1 LWYFIPKSHRRQRGL
16 PARRT
21 YKQRLRFRRK
31 NALSLQS
38 SEAIKEE
45 SMKNRSAYLAVAG
58 LSLAVAFIFAALAL
72 PAAAQVSPDTALV
85 NGKIITLDEHA
96 TIAEALAVHD
106 GTIMA
111 VGRSAD
117 IRDLAGPTTR
127 IIDLGGRTV
136 IPGLIDS
143 HMHAIRAA
151 LFYATEVNWIGARSI
166 PEAMERITAAARAAR
181 PGQWIIVAGG
191 WTEQQFAERRRPTQA
206 ELKAAAPDQAVYIQ
220 LFYSAALLSP
230 AGFKAL
236 NIANDADVPPRGKI
250 ERDAGGNPT
259 GWINGDNPTI
269 TALFDRL
276 PLPSFDESVAGT
288 RQFFRELNRLGL
300 TGISDP
306 GGFNLTAASY
316 LPLFRV
322 WQDRALTVRVILS
335 LFAQRPGKEL
345 EDYQNLT
352 QMLPMGFGDDML
364 RFNGI
369 GENVTWGMYNNDS
382 PTEGQKQQY
391 YEIAKWAASRGMTL
405 TQHWSNDA
413 SVYHLLDVF
422 ERVNRDTPIAGLRW
436 SIAHLNDGSVASF
449 QRMKA
454 LGVGWLMQDAM
465 YFGGDAL
472 IRTRGAEVARHTPPI
487 KTAMNIGIH
496 VGGGTDAHRVMS
508 YNPFVSLQWMIDGRT
523 VAGTPTRDAD
533 ELPSREEALR
543 LYTQGS
549 AWFTRDEG
557 RRGALTAGRL
567 ADLAVLTKDFANVP
581 TDEIGGIESLL
592 TMVGGRIVYAAS
604 PFAAL
609 EDAPR

>member
-1 LWYFIPKSHRRQRGL
+1 MVREE
-16 PARRT
+16 T
-21 YKQRLRFRRK
+21 MRK
-31 NALSLQS
+31 
-38 SEAIKEE
+38 
-45 SMKNRSAYLAVAG
+45 RSACLAVWGWYLAAT
-58 LSLAVAFIFAALAL
+58 LAFAAYAL
-72 PAAAQVSPDTALV
+72 PVAAQSPDTAFV
-85 NGKIITLDEHA
+85 NGKVITLDERL
-96 TIAEALAVHD
+96 TIAEALAVRD
-106 GTIMA
+106 GKIVA

-117 IRDLAGPTTR
+117 IRNLAGPATR
-127 IIDLGGRTV
+127 IVDLGGRTV

-151 LFYATEVNWIGARSI
+151 LFYATEVNWIGTHSI
-166 PEAMERITAAARAAR
+166 PEAMGRIAAAAGAAR

-191 WTEQQFAERRRPTQA
+191 WTEQQFAEKRRPTQA
-206 ELKAAAPDQAVYIQ
+206 ELLAAAPDRPVYIQ

-236 NIANDADVPPRGKI
+236 NITADADVPPRGKM

-276 PLPSFDESVAGT
+276 PLPTFAESVAGT

-316 LPLFRV
+316 LRLFRV
-322 WQDRALTVRVILS
+322 WQDRELTVRVIFS

-345 EDYQNLT
+345 EDDQNLT

-382 PTEGQKQQY
+382 PTEAQKQQY
-391 YEIAKWAASRGMTL
+391 YEVAKWAASRGMTL

-413 SVYHLLDVF
+413 SVHHLLDVF
-422 ERVNRDTPIAGLRW
+422 ERVDRDTPIAGLRW
-436 SIAHLNDGSVASF
+436 SIAHLNDGSVANF
-449 QRMKA
+449 ERMKT

-472 IRTRGAEVARHTPPI
+472 IRTRGAEIARHTPPI
-487 KTAMNIGIH
+487 KTATNIGIH

-508 YNPFVSLQWMIDGRT
+508 YNPFVSLQWMIDGKT

-549 AWFTRDEG
+549 AWFTHDDG
-557 RRGALTAGRL
+557 RRGALTVDRL
-567 ADLAVLTKDFANVP
+567 ADLAVLTKDFASIP
-581 TDEIGGIESLL
+581 TDEISGIASLL
-592 TMVGGRIVYAAS
+592 TMVGGRIVYAAG

-609 EDAPR
+609 EEKAGK

>member
-1 LWYFIPKSHRRQRGL
+1 MR
-16 PARRT
+16 
-21 YKQRLRFRRK
+21 
-31 NALSLQS
+31 
-38 SEAIKEE
+38 
-45 SMKNRSAYLAVAG
+45 NRSAYLAIA
-58 LSLAVAFIFAALAL
+58 SLLLAITLAFAAFAL
-72 PAAAQVSPDTALV
+72 PVAAQSPDTALV
-85 NGKIITLDEHA
+85 NGKIITLDERS
-96 TIAEALAVHD
+96 TIAEALAVRD
-106 GTIMA
+106 GAIIA

-117 IRDLAGPTTR
+117 IRGLAGPATR

-151 LFYATEVNWIGARSI
+151 LFYATEVNLIGAHSI
-166 PEAMERITAAARAAR
+166 AEAMERIAAAARTAR

-206 ELKAAAPDQAVYIQ
+206 ELMAAALDHPVYIQ

-230 AGFKAL
+230 AGLKAL
-236 NIANDADVPPRGKI
+236 NITSDADAPPRGKI

-322 WQDRALTVRVILS
+322 WQDRALTVRVIFS

-352 QMLPMGFGDDML
+352 QMLPTGFGDDML

-382 PTEGQKQQY
+382 PAEAQKQQY
-391 YEIAKWAASRGMTL
+391 YEVAKWAASRGMTL

-413 SVYHLLDVF
+413 SVHHLLDVF

-436 SIAHLNDGSVASF
+436 SIAHLNDGSVANLE
-449 QRMKA
+449 RMKA

-472 IRTRGAEVARHTPPI
+472 IRTRGAEIARRTPPI
-487 KTAMNIGIH
+487 KTAMNIGVH

-549 AWFTRDEG
+549 AWFTRDDG

-567 ADLAVLTKDFANVP
+567 ADLAVLTKDFVSIP

-592 TMVGGRIVYAAS
+592 TMVGGRIVYAAA

-609 EDAPR
+609 EKP

>member
-1 LWYFIPKSHRRQRGL
+1 MRKRPACLAVRGL
-16 PARRT
+16 HLA
-21 YKQRLRFRRK
+21 
-31 NALSLQS
+31 
-38 SEAIKEE
+38 AI
-45 SMKNRSAYLAVAG
+45 LA
-58 LSLAVAFIFAALAL
+58 FAALAA
-72 PAAAQVSPDTALV
+72 PAAAQSVDTALV
-85 NGKIITLDEHA
+85 NGKIITLDERS
-96 TIAEALAVHD
+96 TTAEALAVRD
-106 GTIMA
+106 DKIVA

-117 IRDLAGPTTR
+117 IRNLAGPTTR
-127 IIDLGGRTV
+127 VVDLGGRTV

-151 LFYATEVNWIGARSI
+151 LFYATEVNWIGTRSI
-166 PEAMERITAAARAAR
+166 PEAMARIAETARTARR
-181 PGQWIIVAGG
+181 GQWIIVAGG
-191 WTEQQFAERRRPTQA
+191 WTEQQFAEKRQPTQA
-206 ELKAAAPDQAVYIQ
+206 ELLAAVPEHPVYIQ

-230 AGFKAL
+230 MGLKTL
-236 NIANDADVPPRGKI
+236 NITSDADVPPRGKI
-250 ERDAGGNPT
+250 EHDASGNPT

-269 TALFDRL
+269 TALFDKL
-276 PLPSFDESVAGT
+276 PLPTFDESVAGT

-322 WQDRALTVRVILS
+322 WQDRALTLRVAFS

-345 EDYQNLT
+345 EDYQNFT

-364 RFNGI
+364 RFSGI

-382 PTEGQKQQY
+382 PTQAQKQQY
-391 YEIAKWAASRGMTL
+391 YEVAKWAASRGMTL
-405 TQHWSNDA
+405 TQHWSNDVA
-413 SVYHLLDVF
+413 VHHLLDVF
-422 ERVNRDTPIAGLRW
+422 ERVNRETPIAALRW

-472 IRTRGAEVARHTPPI
+472 IRTRGAEIARHTPPI
-487 KTAMNIGIH
+487 KTAANIGIH

-533 ELPSREEALR
+533 ELPSREESLR

-549 AWFTRDEG
+549 AWFTHDDG
-557 RRGALTAGRL
+557 QRGALTVGRL
-567 ADLAVLTKDFANVP
+567 ADLAVLTKDFVTVP
-581 TDEIGGIESLL
+581 TDEISGIESLL
-592 TMVGGRIVYAAS
+592 TMVGGRIVYAAG

-609 EDAPR
+609 EEKTGK

>member
-1 LWYFIPKSHRRQRGL
+1 LSASETRGRRCHKDR
-16 PARRT
+16 PAPD
-21 YKQRLRFRRK
+21 FA
-31 NALSLQS
+31 ALNPGYGSLGN
-38 SEAIKEE
+38 KEE
-45 SMKNRSAYLAVAG
+45 TMRNRSAYLAAAG
-58 LSLAVAFIFAALAL
+58 LRLAAALAFAAFAL
-72 PAAAQVSPDTALV
+72 PVAAQSPDTALV
-85 NGKIITLDEHA
+85 NGKIITLDERS
-96 TIAEALAVHD
+96 TIAEALAVRD
-106 GTIMA
+106 GAIIA

-117 IRDLAGPTTR
+117 IRGLAGPATR

-151 LFYATEVNWIGARSI
+151 LFYATEVNLIGAHSI
-166 PEAMERITAAARAAR
+166 AEAMERIAAAARTAR

-206 ELKAAAPDQAVYIQ
+206 ELMAAALDHPVYIQ

-230 AGFKAL
+230 AGLKAL
-236 NIANDADVPPRGKI
+236 NITSDADAPPRGKI

-322 WQDRALTVRVILS
+322 WQDRALTVRVIFS

-352 QMLPMGFGDDML
+352 QMLPTGFGDDML

-382 PTEGQKQQY
+382 PAEAQKQQY
-391 YEIAKWAASRGMTL
+391 YEVAKWAASRGMTL

-413 SVYHLLDVF
+413 SVHHLLDVF

-436 SIAHLNDGSVASF
+436 SIAHLNDGSVANLE
-449 QRMKA
+449 RMKA

-472 IRTRGAEVARHTPPI
+472 IRTRGAEIARRTPPI
-487 KTAMNIGIH
+487 KTAMNIGVH

-549 AWFTRDEG
+549 AWFTRDDG

-567 ADLAVLTKDFANVP
+567 ADLAVLTKDFVSIP

-592 TMVGGRIVYAAS
+592 TMVGGRIVYAAA

-609 EDAPR
+609 EKP

>member
-1 LWYFIPKSHRRQRGL
+1 
-16 PARRT
+16 
-21 YKQRLRFRRK
+21 
-31 NALSLQS
+31 
-38 SEAIKEE
+38 
-45 SMKNRSAYLAVAG
+45 MKNRSARL
-58 LSLAVAFIFAALAL
+58 LCMAALAL
-72 PAAAQVSPDTALV
+72 TTLARPVNAQAPDTGLI
-85 NGKIITLDEHA
+85 NGRIITLDERS
-96 TIAEALAVHD
+96 TTAEALAMRD
-106 GTIMA
+106 GKIVA
-111 VGRSAD
+111 VGQSAD
-117 IRDLAGPTTR
+117 IRNLVGPTAR
-127 IIDLGGRTV
+127 VIDLGGRTV

-151 LFYATEVNWIGARSI
+151 LFYATEVNWIGTRSI
-166 PEAMERITAAARAAR
+166 PEAMERIAAAARAAR

-191 WTEQQFAERRRPTQA
+191 WTEQQFAEKRRPAQA
-206 ELKAAAPDQAVYIQ
+206 ELVAAAPDHPVYIQ
-220 LFYSAALLSP
+220 LFYAAALLSP
-230 AGFKAL
+230 SGFKAL
-236 NIANDADVPPRGKI
+236 NITSDNDVPPRGKI
-250 ERDAGGNPT
+250 ERDAAGNPT

-269 TALFDRL
+269 TGLFDKL

-300 TGISDP
+300 TGVSDP

-322 WQDRALTVRVILS
+322 WQDRELTVRVVFS

-382 PTEGQKQQY
+382 PTEAQKQQY

-413 SVYHLLDVF
+413 SVHHLLDVF
-422 ERVNRDTPIAGLRW
+422 ERVNRDTPIARLRW
-436 SIAHLNDGSVASF
+436 SIAHLNDASTANL

-454 LGVGWLMQDAM
+454 LGIGWLMQDAM

-472 IRTRGAEVARHTPPI
+472 IRTRGAEVAKHTPPI
-487 KTAMNIGIH
+487 KTAMNIGVH

-508 YNPFVSLQWMIDGRT
+508 YNPFVSLQWMIDGKT

-549 AWFTRDEG
+549 AWSTHDDR

-567 ADLAVLTKDFANVP
+567 ADLAVLTKDFMSVP
-581 TDEIGGIESLL
+581 TDEIGDIESLL
-592 TMVGGRIVYAAS
+592 TMVGGRIVYAAG
-604 PFAAL
+604 PFAEL
-609 EDAPR
+609 EEKAGR

>member
-1 LWYFIPKSHRRQRGL
+1 MLYRAS
-16 PARRT
+16 
-21 YKQRLRFRRK
+21 
-31 NALSLQS
+31 LSKMVR
-38 SEAIKEE
+38 EKT
-45 SMKNRSAYLAVAG
+45 MKNRSARLGVRGLCLAAT
-58 LSLAVAFIFAALAL
+58 LAL
-72 PAAAQVSPDTALV
+72 TAFALPVAAQSPDSVLIK
-85 NGKIITLDEHA
+85 GKIITLDERS
-96 TIAEALAVHD
+96 TTAEALAVRD
-106 GTIMA
+106 GKIMA

-117 IRDLAGPTTR
+117 IRNLAGPATR

-151 LFYATEVNWIGARSI
+151 LFYATEVNWIGTHSI
-166 PEAMERITAAARAAR
+166 PEAMERIAAAARGAR

-191 WTEQQFAERRRPTQA
+191 WTEQQFAEKRRPTQA
-206 ELKAAAPDQAVYIQ
+206 ELLAAAPDHSVYIQ
-220 LFYSAALLSP
+220 LFYAAALFSP
-230 AGFKAL
+230 SGFKAL
-236 NIANDADVPPRGKI
+236 NVTSDNDVPPRGKI
-250 ERDAGGNPT
+250 ERDAAGNPT

-269 TALFDRL
+269 TALFDKL
-276 PLPSFDESVAGT
+276 PLPTFSDSVVGT

-300 TGISDP
+300 TGVSDP
-306 GGFNLTAASY
+306 GGYNLPPASY

-322 WQDRALTVRVILS
+322 WQDRELSVRVAFS
-335 LFAQRPGKEL
+335 LFSQRPGKEL

-369 GENVTWGMYNNDS
+369 GENVTWGMYNNDT
-382 PTEGQKQQY
+382 PTEAQKQQY
-391 YEIAKWAASRGMTL
+391 YEVAKWAASRGMTL

-413 SVYHLLDVF
+413 SVHHLLDVF

-436 SIAHLNDGSVASF
+436 SIAHLNDGSVANF

-472 IRTRGAEVARHTPPI
+472 IRTRGAEIAKHTPPI
-487 KTAMNIGIH
+487 KIAMNIGVH

-508 YNPFVSLQWMIDGRT
+508 YNPFVSLQWMVDGKT

-549 AWFTRDEG
+549 ARFTHDDD

-567 ADLAVLTKDFANVP
+567 ADLAVLTKDFASVP
-581 TDEIGGIESLL
+581 TGEIGGIESLL
-592 TMVGGRIVYAAS
+592 TMVGGRIMYAAA

-609 EDAPR
+609 EEKAGK

>member
-1 LWYFIPKSHRRQRGL
+1 MV
-16 PARRT
+16 
-21 YKQRLRFRRK
+21 
-31 NALSLQS
+31 
-38 SEAIKEE
+38 KEDKAM
-45 SMKNRSAYLAVAG
+45 SRSACLGVAG
-58 LSLAVAFIFAALAL
+58 LYLAALLAFLPFAL
-72 PAAAQVSPDTALV
+72 PAAAQSPDTALV
-85 NGKIITLDEHA
+85 NGNIITLDEHSSV
-96 TIAEALAVHD
+96 AEALAVRD
-106 GTIMA
+106 GKIVA
-111 VGRSAD
+111 VGRSVD
-117 IRDLAGPTTR
+117 IRDLAGPATR
-127 IIDLGGRTV
+127 VIDLGGHTV

-151 LFYATEVNWIGARSI
+151 LFYATEVNWIGTHSI
-166 PEAMERITAAARAAR
+166 AEAMARIAAAARAAR

-191 WTEQQFAERRRPTQA
+191 WTEQQFAEGRRPTQA
-206 ELKAAAPDQAVYIQ
+206 ELVAAAPDHPVYIQ
-220 LFYSAALLSP
+220 LFYSAALLNP

-236 NIANDADVPPRGKI
+236 NLINDGDVPPRGKI
-250 ERDAGGNPT
+250 ERDATGNPT
-259 GWINGDNPTI
+259 GWISGDNPTI

-300 TGISDP
+300 TGVSDP

-322 WQDRALTVRVILS
+322 WQDRALTVRVVFS

-369 GENVTWGMYNNDS
+369 GENVAWGMFNNDS
-382 PTEGQKQQY
+382 PTEAQKQQY

-405 TQHWSNDA
+405 TQHWNNDI
-413 SVYHLLDVF
+413 SVHHLLDVF
-422 ERVNRDTPIAGLRW
+422 ERVNRETPIAGLRW
-436 SIAHLNDGSVASF
+436 SIAHLNDASVVSF

-472 IRTRGAEVARHTPPI
+472 IRTRGPEFARHTPPI
-487 KTAMNIGIH
+487 KTATNLGIQ

-523 VAGTPTRDAD
+523 VVGTPTRDAD

-549 AWFTRDEG
+549 AWFTHDDG
-557 RRGALTAGRL
+557 RRGALTPGLL
-567 ADLAVLTKDFANVP
+567 ADLAVLTKDFMNSP
-581 TDEIGGIESLL
+581 TAEIGGIESLL
-592 TMVGGRIVYAAS
+592 TMVGGRIVYAAE

-609 EDAPR
+609 EETGK